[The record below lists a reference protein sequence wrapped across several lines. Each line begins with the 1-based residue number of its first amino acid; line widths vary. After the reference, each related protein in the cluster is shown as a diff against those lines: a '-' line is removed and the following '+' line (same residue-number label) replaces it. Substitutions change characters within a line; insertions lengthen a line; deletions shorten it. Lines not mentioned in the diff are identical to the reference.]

1 VGEVPVTTGPHD
13 PAGAGRDRLRV
24 GHADREQ
31 VIETLKTAFVD
42 GRLAKDEFDA
52 RAGRALAARTRADL
66 IALTAD
72 IPAVPAPGG
81 AARPA
86 APAAGG
92 AAPRPAPARSRP
104 LAKASAASAG
114 LLVFA
119 FGLILFA
126 ANVLDPH
133 GLGNPYHPWSSL
145 CAVLALFA
153 TMAAVLVFVYGVGT
167 SVEQR
172 RSRSQLP
179 PRPGPGGRALETE
192 RRAGTGHDEIPP
204 GQRADQTRA
213 DLRTHRSRR
222 PASAKADLLPRGLR
236 PAPEGA

>member
-1 VGEVPVTTGPHD
+1 VPVTTGPHD

-52 RAGRALAARTRADL
+52 RAGQALAARTRADL
-66 IALTAD
+66 VALTAD
-72 IPAVPAPGG
+72 IPAVPAPDG
-81 AARPA
+81 AARPP
-86 APAAGG
+86 APAAGV

-104 LAKASAASAG
+104 LAKASAASGG

-204 GQRADQTRA
+204 GPRADQTRA
-213 DLRTHRSRR
+213 DLRAHRSRR
-222 PASAKADLLPRGLR
+222 PASAKADRLPRGLR